1 MRLCSDPDEGVRYE
15 SRVALGSLGD
25 DRCLAA
31 LIRMVV
37 EHDELDDAALLGLDR
52 MMPSAFPSVDALFR
66 RGDPQ
71 VRRGL
76 VNLIGC
82 VAQDHTHAGALAL
95 LELMAEDEDEFV
107 RHEGRWWL
115 QELKERGVRVE

>member
-15 SRVALGSLGD
+15 SRVALGILGD
-25 DRCLAA
+25 DRCLSE

-37 EHDELDDAALLGLDR
+37 EHDDLDDAALLGLDR